1 MAARFWVGGTGNWND
16 TAHWS
21 TTSGGSSGAAA
32 PTSSDD
38 VTFDSNSGTAA
49 TVTVNVAANANSIT
63 INKSDLTLTDSAGM
77 TVAGAVTLTQGTLN
91 TNGQTEAWGSFASNN
106 SNNRTLTL
114 GASTITVSG
123 SSANVWDVSTATNL
137 TLSAASST
145 INFTGASV
153 TIAPG
158 ASKTYGTVNLTGS
171 GTAQLNGTGVIYT
184 TLNRTGT
191 ASKTDAVSFAAAT
204 TITGTLTLAG
214 NSVTNRLL
222 VQSTTVGTQRTI
234 TNTGA
239 TMSWSNVDVMDI
251 ALGTAYDASAIT
263 GKSGDCGG
271 NNGITFTTGAAQTW
285 NGTSGGNWSAN
296 AWTSRVPLP
305 QDDVTIASAFSASQT
320 VTADMPRLGKSI
332 TWAGSTGSPTWAFNV
347 NSTSVF
353 GSVTLIAGMTLS
365 GTSTLTFR
373 GRASYTLTSAG
384 LSHTEPIDVTAPG
397 GTVTLQDNLTT
408 ALAFTVRNG
417 TFDANGFSVSAQ
429 SVISNFST
437 TRAITMGSGTWTLTA
452 TSSTTVW
459 SFATTTGLT
468 FSGSS
473 ATIVLIGGS
482 TSTRTFAGGGLTYG
496 TLSYTAAGSTGAL
509 TVTGANT
516 FGTINFSD
524 ASNAR
529 TLTLPASTT
538 TTITSAFN
546 VNGTS
551 GKLMSV
557 VSSSGGSAA
566 TLSKSSGTV
575 SCDYLSL
582 QDSAATGGA
591 SWYAGA
597 NSTSV
602 SGNSGWVFTA
612 PPRGGTMTLM
622 GV

>member
-373 GRASYTLTSAG
+373 GRASYMLTSAG

-417 TFDANGFSVSAQ
+417 TLDANGFSVSAQ

-529 TLTLPASTT
+529 TLTLPAGAT

-557 VSSSGGSAA
+557 VSSSGGTAA
-566 TLSKSSGTV
+566 TLSKSSGV
-575 SCDYLSL
+575 ISCDYLSL

-591 SWYAGA
+591 AWYAGA
-597 NSTSV
+597 NSTNV
-602 SGNSGWVFTA
+602 SGNSGWAFTA
-612 PPRGGTMTLM
+612 PPRGGTMALM